1 MLAMVPRGKR
11 MRGRP
16 QRLYIDNIRE
26 EMREL
31 RAKEKD
37 EQERGMWR
45 TLTRCGNPD

>member
-16 QRLYIDNIRE
+16 QRWDMDNIRE

-31 RAKEKD
+31 GAKEKD
-37 EQERGMWR
+37 AQERGMWR
-45 TLTRCGNPD
+45 TLTRCCDLD